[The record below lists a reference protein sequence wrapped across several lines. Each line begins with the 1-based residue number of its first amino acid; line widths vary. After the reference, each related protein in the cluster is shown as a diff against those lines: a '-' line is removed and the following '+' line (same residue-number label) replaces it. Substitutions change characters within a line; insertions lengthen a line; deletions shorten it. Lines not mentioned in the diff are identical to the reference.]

1 MVQRHKDVGIN
12 CIKYMLLFITAI
24 FVITS
29 ALIISV
35 GTTIYA
41 IYHDVAFFLYDNF
54 FSPAML
60 VIVIGI
66 IMLFVSL
73 FGCIGALKEST
84 CMVNIFAV
92 FLSIVLILEL
102 AAAIAAY
109 SLRSQIGDML
119 DDKLTLSI
127 PYYYESDEVQDSFD
141 FIQSR
146 LNCCGV
152 DSYLDWGDVES
163 PAGVSGIKIDNM
175 TVPNSCCAMTRTEL
189 VGDLEVEQCTKLYAN
204 GCLPR
209 VYYLIYQSAGLLG
222 AGAMTIALIQ
232 FIGIVF
238 SFSLARSIRRAKSE
252 RQRRLWEIQERV
264 LNSEHSAK
272 LGHEKI
278 VPVVYVPYHGQ
289 SNA

>member
-1 MVQRHKDVGIN
+1 MTHRNRDVGMN
-12 CIKYMLLFITAI
+12 CIKYMLLCITAI
-24 FVITS
+24 FVLTS

-41 IYHDVAFFLYDNF
+41 IYHDVSFFLDDHF
-54 FSPAML
+54 FSPAMF

-84 CMVNIFAV
+84 CLVNIFAV
-92 FLSIVLILEL
+92 ILSIVLILEL

-109 SLRSQIGDML
+109 SLRAQISEML
-119 DDKLTLSI
+119 HDKLTLTM
-127 PYYYESDEVQDSFD
+127 PFYYNNIEVQDSFD

-146 LNCCGV
+146 MNCCGV
-152 DSYLDWGDVES
+152 NSYLDWGEVE
-163 PAGVSGIKIDNM
+163 PPTGVSGISIDNI
-175 TVPNSCCAMTRTEL
+175 TVPNSCCAASRIE
-189 VGDLEVEQCTKLYAN
+189 VIGDMEVDECTKLYAN

-209 VYYLIYQSAGLLG
+209 VFYLVYQSAGLLG
-222 AGAMTIALIQ
+222 AGAMTIAFIQ
-232 FIGIVF
+232 IIGIVF

-264 LNSEHSAK
+264 LNNEQSSK

-278 VPVVYVPYHGQ
+278 VPVVYIPFHGQ
-289 SNA
+289 TTA